1 MYDVWMTIVMPM
13 EVTRAYTRPGPQ
25 RVLVKATAGENDPAT
40 GRVEVHLPGG
50 QTISVD
56 AASLK

>member
-1 MYDVWMTIVMPM
+1 M
-13 EVTRAYTRPGPQ
+13 RAFGREDDGVAGPQ
-25 RVLVKATAGENDPAT
+25 RVLVKATAGEYDPAT
-40 GRVEVHLPGG
+40 GRVAVHLPGG

>member
-1 MYDVWMTIVMPM
+1 MYDVWMTIVVPM

-25 RVLVKATAGENDPAT
+25 RALLKVTTGELDAET
-40 GRVEVHLPGG
+40 GRIEVHLPGG
-50 QTISVD
+50 QTISVA